1 VDRFADPTA
10 SLHQNGNKNVRVLTD
25 ERPAPFLRTTDRA
38 VSDYVQAD
46 GAVSEYFER

>member
-38 VSDYVQAD
+38 VSDYRQTD
-46 GAVSEYFER
+46 GAVGSSIEG